1 MYRVNHIM
9 RTINEMS
16 SYTPHMKVNR
26 ISERL
31 SKLQKLSF
39 CISIISFFLL
49 SIIAL
54 TYGPFDTK
62 NNLSFIS
69 VLSLYFINVIVGVA
83 YLSVP

>member
-26 ISERL
+26 ISENL
-31 SKLQKLSF
+31 KKVQKYHFSSLF
-39 CISIISFFLL
+39 FLFMLTIIS
-49 SIIAL
+49 L

-62 NNLSFIS
+62 TT
-69 VLSLYFINVIVGVA
+69 
-83 YLSVP
+83 

>member
-39 CISIISFFLL
+39 CISIFLFFCFL
-49 SIIAL
+49 
-54 TYGPFDTK
+54 
-62 NNLSFIS
+62 
-69 VLSLYFINVIVGVA
+69 
-83 YLSVP
+83 